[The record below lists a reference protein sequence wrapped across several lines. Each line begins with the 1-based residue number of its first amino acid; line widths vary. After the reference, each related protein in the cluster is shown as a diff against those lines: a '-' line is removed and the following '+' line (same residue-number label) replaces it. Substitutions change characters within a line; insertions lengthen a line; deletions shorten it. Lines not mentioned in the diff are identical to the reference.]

1 MLYDLYD
8 CSLCVDVAV
17 HMIRRNEMHLV
28 PPASQLCVVSTCV
41 STGVDPTSFRSNFHS
56 SCSCGANPSVSSS
69 MRFFTNRRMQGLQSN
84 FSLSIWMCCCPLYS
98 ENVLNLTSACDIFNK
113 FYFGL
118 IHFEG
123 HFHTQNIIKRQR

>member
-56 SCSCGANPSVSSS
+56 SCSCGANPFRFIFDAIPSPIVACKDSSQTS
-69 MRFFTNRRMQGLQSN
+69 PCQFGCVAAPYIQK
-84 FSLSIWMCCCPLYS
+84 C
-98 ENVLNLTSACDIFNK
+98 LNLRQPVTSLTNFI
-113 FYFGL
+113 L
-118 IHFEG
+118 V
-123 HFHTQNIIKRQR
+123 